1 MLVGAQAILTEV
13 KRDVK
18 GSFDIIPDVTLATL
32 QPKDFSSYY
41 QRFGAEKFEKY
52 VNHLDKVEA
61 CREVCG
67 DAIKRLNSQGVK
79 FQYERSAR
87 DIAVT
92 KFGIGECGEVSNFV
106 HVEAVRRQ
114 LLPAIVVAAADKLV
128 LKPPFQVHG
137 FNILGVSK
145 DHFQTLTKKH
155 QYRLV
160 PLLQELHDC
169 VILDVFLGIVGR
181 VEEVRQ
187 ESSLFMQYHQHQ
199 QLSLV
204 YSFTAIENPNPEAC
218 DTIAREAQLLSQ
230 FIQQNNLLTI
240 NTGPASTLSRYV
252 QSKKRSL
259 SDQEVIDVLNIF
271 SSRTV
276 SWKKSPSQEGI
287 FWCQDTLEKISRLQ
301 RLFVAAN
308 LQPELRK
315 VKDKELHVLKLH
327 HPDVHVIIAVEK
339 LSI

>member
-1 MLVGAQAILTEV
+1 MLAGAQAILTDV
-13 KRDVK
+13 KRDVR
-18 GSFDIIPDVTLATL
+18 GSFEIISDITLATL
-32 QPKDFSSYY
+32 LPRDFSSYY
-41 QRFGAEKFEKY
+41 RRYGAEKFEEY
-52 VNHLDKVEA
+52 VNYLNRVEA
-61 CREVCG
+61 CREACEV
-67 DAIKRLNSQGVK
+67 AIKRLNSQGVK

-106 HVEAVRRQ
+106 HVEAVRRK

-128 LKPPFQVHG
+128 LKPPFQAHG
-137 FNILGVSK
+137 FNVLGVSK
-145 DHFQTLTKKH
+145 DHFQTLTRKH
-155 QYRLV
+155 QYRLAPV
-160 PLLQELHDC
+160 LQELQDC

-204 YSFTAIENPNPEAC
+204 YSFTAIENPNHEAC

-230 FIQQNNLLTI
+230 FIQQNNLLTA
-240 NTGPASTLSRYV
+240 NSGPASTLSRYV
-252 QSKKRSL
+252 QSKKRTL
-259 SDQEVIDVLNIF
+259 SDQQVIDVLNRF
-271 SSRTV
+271 SSHTV
-276 SWKKSPSQEGI
+276 TWNKSPSQDGI
-287 FWCQDTLEKISRLQ
+287 FWCQGTLECIERLKG
-301 RLFVAAN
+301 LLDAAN
-308 LQPELRK
+308 LQPECRK